1 MAFWNLLTVLPFT
14 YEKTFSILNHRG
26 ANRNKTL
33 FIQTMPW
40 NFFTSLHELPPVHA
54 TKISAESK
62 NIFLQK
68 TFAATFPME
77 SDFFI
82 QNIPVAFFFWGVG
95 RVFFPS
101 EARPKAE
108 PVDRVTRSGIR
119 TTKMKKKFWR
129 PLDWIKSDT
138 FFYTLKYAVK
148 WPNFFFN
155 LFALKSDPTFFSIFL
170 H

>member
-62 NIFLQK
+62 NIFVQK

-129 PLDWIKSDT
+129 PPLSTTTTTKSDT
-138 FFYTLKYAVK
+138 FFTAEFSHFLIA
-148 WPNFFFN
+148 NFFSR
-155 LFALKSDPTFFSIFL
+155 KWSPKFFSIFL